1 MDFCAERIKTIE
13 SDIRGKNYYTALDFE
28 SKGIKVL
35 KLNTGNPATFGFGM
49 PDSVRA
55 ALMENPDRAVG
66 YSDPRGML
74 SARQAILDYHLS
86 TGIKDIS
93 LDDVF
98 IGNGVSE
105 IGSILST
112 VLFNPGDEILLPMP
126 TYSLWS
132 MQTELSGAKP
142 VYYKCDEQNGWNPD
156 IDHIKSLVT
165 PKTKCM
171 VVINPNNPTGVVYSE
186 EILKEIAEIAR
197 QNNIIVLSDEIYDRL
212 VFEGKKHIPFANVAP
227 DVPVITMSGLS
238 KSHCLCGF
246 RCGWMVLSGNEK
258 VRSEIREGIMKVVA
272 IRLSANAIMET
283 IIPAA
288 IKDTEY
294 TKAMLKEG
302 GRLYEQRKAAWAAL
316 DKIEGLSYVKND
328 AAFYIFP
335 RVKAGLDSDKKFVRE
350 LLLEKK
356 ILLVPGTGFLQQDND
371 HFRII
376 LLPEANEL
384 NWAIN
389 EIGDFLKIY
398 NNKRGV

>member
-1 MDFCAERIKTIE
+1 
-13 SDIRGKNYYTALDFE
+13 
-28 SKGIKVL
+28 
-35 KLNTGNPATFGFGM
+35 
-49 PDSVRA
+49 
-55 ALMENPDRAVG
+55 
-66 YSDPRGML
+66 
-74 SARQAILDYHLS
+74 
-86 TGIKDIS
+86 
-93 LDDVF
+93 
-98 IGNGVSE
+98 
-105 IGSILST
+105 
-112 VLFNPGDEILLPMP
+112 
-126 TYSLWS
+126 

-212 VFEGKKHIPFANVAP
+212 VFEGKKHIPFATVAP

-294 TKAMLKEG
+294 TKAMLREG

-389 EIGDFLKIY
+389 EIGDFLKNY
-398 NNKRGV
+398 NNKREV